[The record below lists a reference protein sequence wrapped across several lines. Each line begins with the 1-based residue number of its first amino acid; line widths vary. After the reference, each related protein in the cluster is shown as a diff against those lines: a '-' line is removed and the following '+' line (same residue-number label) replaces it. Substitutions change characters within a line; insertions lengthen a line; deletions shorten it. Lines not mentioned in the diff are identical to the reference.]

1 MSPSVNRPRLAE
13 VLNRRL
19 SAQSV
24 RVGVFLSFIFGIG
37 IGFLLIF
44 NQFRHQQSLINA
56 LKEDVLLL
64 SQSSDSREIE
74 RMLGSFNEAM
84 PDSRFL
90 FVRDGQIEVS
100 IPDMQLAQTAFID
113 PKLVTFLGMK
123 FTHGWEMYSS
133 IPLQDESNHAQYG
146 ELILTSPARPA
157 ILSALLITLL
167 SLMTG
172 AVLLVYMRRLSKQV
186 LGETL
191 KPLELLHADLKR
203 VGKGGAPSAAPDL
216 FDVRELSDISDL
228 VERQYQD
235 VLRLTEVSAQIEGEK
250 MAKEAVRSL
259 LHDMLNPYTALSNL
273 VQSRIRF
280 PEDEEIR
287 AELEDQWQSLDAQIR
302 TLIKAARHLD
312 IEKVNAQTEDIQ
324 KTIETGVQMGA
335 VKKPG
340 SIKRISTSP
349 EPITVRHDPELI
361 ARAVA
366 NLVRNSVEEGASA
379 VEVWCELKPLSI
391 HIRDNGPGISPEKVA
406 PLFEGRLK
414 SSKTDGSGIGFP
426 TALRL
431 IKMHGGKIYLEKGPQ
446 PGAHFRIDLSCLEGI
461 AL

>member
-191 KPLELLHADLKR
+191 KPLELLHADLSR
-203 VGKGGAPSAAPDL
+203 R
-216 FDVRELSDISDL
+216 F
-228 VERQYQD
+228 
-235 VLRLTEVSAQIEGEK
+235 
-250 MAKEAVRSL
+250 AVNRSECA
-259 LHDMLNPYTALSNL
+259 D
-273 VQSRIRF
+273 R
-280 PEDEEIR
+280 
-287 AELEDQWQSLDAQIR
+287 
-302 TLIKAARHLD
+302 
-312 IEKVNAQTEDIQ
+312 
-324 KTIETGVQMGA
+324 G
-335 VKKPG
+335 
-340 SIKRISTSP
+340 
-349 EPITVRHDPELI
+349 
-361 ARAVA
+361 
-366 NLVRNSVEEGASA
+366 
-379 VEVWCELKPLSI
+379 
-391 HIRDNGPGISPEKVA
+391 
-406 PLFEGRLK
+406 
-414 SSKTDGSGIGFP
+414 
-426 TALRL
+426 
-431 IKMHGGKIYLEKGPQ
+431 
-446 PGAHFRIDLSCLEGI
+446 
-461 AL
+461 